1 MAHFPWLTL
10 ASALALLPLSGEGS
24 RPLAHEPAA
33 WRQSVT
39 ANLRPGDIVFRRGVG
54 PLADAVAGASFSAA
68 GRARWTHAGI
78 VAQLVAG
85 GPLYVVHA
93 IDGRGVVADAPQ
105 RFFSATESSAG
116 NFVRVEG
123 GERAA
128 HIALGFLGRPFD
140 ASLSTAD
147 QAALYCTELVFVSLR
162 HAGVSLDVPLR
173 RLPLSAS
180 VMFPDDLERVLG
192 ALISPGATENITRY
206 SVPRQDFAYR
216 QQAELI
222 GRH

>member
-1 MAHFPWLTL
+1 MAHLPWLTV
-10 ASALALLPLSGEGS
+10 AAALTLLPLPGDGGV
-24 RPLAHEPAA
+24 PAASESFA

-39 ANLRPGDIVFRRGVG
+39 AGLLPGDIVFRRGVG
-54 PLADAVAGASFSAA
+54 PLADAVAAASFSAA

-180 VMFPDDLERVLG
+180 VMFPDDLERMLG
-192 ALISPGATENITRY
+192 SLLPSERKDNITR
-206 SVPRQDFAYR
+206 RR
-216 QQAELI
+216 T
-222 GRH
+222 